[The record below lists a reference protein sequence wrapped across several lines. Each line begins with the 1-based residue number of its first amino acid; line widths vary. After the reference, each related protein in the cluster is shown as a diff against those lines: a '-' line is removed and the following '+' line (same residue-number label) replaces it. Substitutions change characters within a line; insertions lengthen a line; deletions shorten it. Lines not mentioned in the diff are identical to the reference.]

1 MRQHLGQP
9 KQIWV
14 AEWSIF
20 WSKLTSTLWFYNQL
34 CKFFEKKEITWYCM
48 HDIASYLEHAQSIWK
63 TTQSVMLYNNQSC
76 VRVNTM
82 QIELYVRL
90 AEVKRLLSHFHCPEI
105 SFLAAFA
112 PKPIHLNVPLK
123 CYFSASWLGG
133 KQSINCNWVAPQ
145 VNAIESNNRVSAIF
159 HLVTWLCK

>member
-20 WSKLTSTLWFYNQL
+20 WRKLTSTLWFYNQL

-48 HDIASYLEHAQSIWK
+48 HDTASYLEHAQSIWK
-63 TTQSVMLYNNQSC
+63 TTQSVMLYNNQSW

-90 AEVKRLLSHFHCPEI
+90 AEVNRLFHIFIVQKYLFLLPLLLKQFTSMFLWNVI
-105 SFLAAFA
+105 FSFLTWW
-112 PKPIHLNVPLK
+112 KTIH
-123 CYFSASWLGG
+123 WL
-133 KQSINCNWVAPQ
+133 QLSC
-145 VNAIESNNRVSAIF
+145 SSS
-159 HLVTWLCK
+159 